1 MAKHNALIHTGSSGS
16 NNSKPISVNLSK
28 PMAQFKNMTI
38 PDSFICKVLVKKLK
52 NQKKQK
58 KQKSKKRAK
67 KSIKITL
74 KSIKKDIKALKKSK
88 KTIKKI

>member
-52 NQKKQK
+52 NKKKTKKTKKQE
-58 KQKSKKRAK
+58 KSKKK
-67 KSIKITL
+67 H
-74 KSIKKDIKALKKSK
+74 
-88 KTIKKI
+88 